1 MLASRENLDWIKEA
15 PKMSYN
21 EILGRPVFLNRE
33 AFYVCLSGLHDPSIF
48 EKVEFDLD
56 SNFKNYYK
64 KATGDGEYQP
74 ALVSQFIGK
83 MVATAN
89 DDYRTFEATEGCAAF
104 MVPPDDPNTAEKTSI
119 TWLDTHKLDRA
130 TQSFN
135 EKSQFY
141 QDETEETTL
150 ERLSDEISKE
160 VDTYDNYPSKNLK
173 K

>member
-1 MLASRENLDWIKEA
+1 MLSRENLDWIKEA

-21 EILGRPVFLNRE
+21 ETLGRPVFLNRE

-56 SNFKNYYK
+56 SNFKDYYK
-64 KATGDGEYQP
+64 KTTGDGECQP

-89 DDYRTFEATEGCAAF
+89 DDFHSYKENEGCAAF

-119 TWLDTHKLDRA
+119 TWTDTNKLDRA
-130 TQSFN
+130 AQSFN

-141 QDETEETTL
+141 RDETEESAL
-150 ERLSDEISKE
+150 QRLSDEISE
-160 VDTYDNYPSKNLK
+160 GVDTYDNYPSKNLK